1 MTDLPTRRYP
11 AHVPPVARV
20 YRSTILFVT
29 ACVQRRRGILANDD
43 VHNLVRTKWA
53 QADHWLVGRYMIM
66 PDHVHFFCAP
76 GAVEREIKGWMS
88 YWRNQVTREW
98 PEPTQK
104 PIWQSDFWDT
114 QMRNLEHY
122 AAKWEYVRQN
132 PVRAG
137 LVAETDDWSYQGEL
151 NLLQWIGP

>member
-1 MTDLPTRRYP
+1 
-11 AHVPPVARV
+11 
-20 YRSTILFVT
+20 
-29 ACVQRRRGILANDD
+29 
-43 VHNLVRTKWA
+43 
-53 QADHWLVGRYMIM
+53 M